1 MNTLIITSA
10 CRDNTT
16 DVGRIRPLW
25 DPHHNQACYGPSRCT
40 AETDRLLCDMY
51 DYASRS
57 AAEIVVV
64 VIIIIIIK

>member
-1 MNTLIITSA
+1 MNTLKVTSA

-25 DPHHNQACYGPSRCT
+25 DPHHNQACYRPST

-64 VIIIIIIK
+64 VIIIIIK